1 MYRPLSTGEHSFWLY
16 DQVAPFHFVVTAQI
30 TGEFSVSQLEAALVY
45 LQQRHPLLRAS
56 IIVDESGQPWFKEDA
71 VKIPLRVVQRL
82 GEEDWQREV
91 EQELAQA
98 FDWSQAP
105 LVRVVLVHSPEV
117 SEIIVTT
124 QHSISDGLTSVYLL
138 RDILQA
144 VGMPDSERQI
154 LPLRPGYEELIL
166 EKAGKLPSL
175 PNPENSN
182 HESSS
187 STVNDA
193 TSTEAEILAEEQT
206 IRLLAWSLS
215 SEETSLLISRCRQ
228 EQTSVHAAICA
239 AFLLAVAQE
248 SGQQSNLKCISP
260 IDIRQHLAPLIVEDS
275 GYYASVGMT
284 THDITPDLTLW
295 DIARSLKSQ
304 LHPQIALEQVAQRI
318 TASQAFLKMNPSPSQ
333 VKQAFDLGYSH
344 EVLVSNLGRLN
355 IPQQYGNIQLQAIY
369 GPAVVT
375 HLKDERFIGVA
386 TVGNQ
391 MFFTCTYLDPETS
404 PAQALQLQQAAM
416 QQLHQATSSQLLVNS
431 AV

>member
-1 MYRPLSTGEHSFWLY
+1 MHRSLSTGEHSFWLY

-30 TGEFSVSQLEAALVY
+30 TGEFSVSQLEKALIK
-45 LQQRHPLLRAS
+45 LQQRHPLLRVC
-56 IIVDESGQPWFKEDA
+56 IVTDASGQPWFKEDA
-71 VKIPLRVVQRL
+71 AKIPVRVVQRL
-82 GEEDWQREV
+82 GEQDWQREV
-91 EQELAQA
+91 EQELSQP

-105 LVRVVLVHSPEV
+105 LLRIVLVHSPEV

-124 QHSISDGLTSVYLL
+124 QHSIGDGLSSVYLL

-144 VGMPDSERQI
+144 VGIPDSEQQI
-154 LPLRPGYEELIL
+154 LPVRPGYEELIL
-166 EKAGKLPSL
+166 EKAGKIPILPSL
-175 PNPENSN
+175 ENSDRVNDFQSIKADTLPEN
-182 HESSS
+182 
-187 STVNDA
+187 
-193 TSTEAEILAEEQT
+193 QT
-206 IRLLAWSLS
+206 IRLLTWSLS
-215 SEETSLLISRCRQ
+215 SEETALLISQCRQ

-239 AFLLAVAQE
+239 AFLLAVSQE
-248 SGQQSNLKCISP
+248 SGQQSNLKCVSP
-260 IDIRQHLAPLIVEDS
+260 IDIRQHLAPLIVEDC

-304 LHPQIALEQVAQRI
+304 LHPQITLDRVAQRI
-318 TASQAFLKMNPSPSQ
+318 IASQAFLQTNPSPSQ
-333 VKQAFDLGYSH
+333 VKQAFDDAYTH

-375 HLKDERFIGVA
+375 HLKNERFIGVA

-404 PAQALQLQQAAM
+404 PAEAMQLQQAAM
-416 QQLHQATSSQLLVNS
+416 QQLNRYRV
-431 AV
+431 AVIN